1 MQFAY
6 IFQCSVIKNTFS
18 YLLNFINLHLGPKEL
33 LYSRSP
39 VNKGKSTRIK
49 CTDASGIRLLL
60 DIFVIYVHFK
70 LRQPWPK
77 KWISI

>member
-39 VNKGKSTRIK
+39 VNKGKSTRTNK
-49 CTDASGIRLLL
+49 MYRCFWNKTFA
-60 DIFVIYVHFK
+60 
-70 LRQPWPK
+70 
-77 KWISI
+77 